1 MTKDDLIEKLKLR
14 FYYLNKQGYQTYYWD
29 SISGERLQAQHLFDH
44 CQQWLEEVGEEPNKY
59 SWLNFQHNIGHA
71 VFKPIV
77 LNPKYRPEQDEVVEV
92 DGNWHPNSWRWP
104 EVKVPERT
112 TPAEKLWVKP
122 FLEHLEMM
130 LGSKKKANYLLDL
143 LAYRYQHPDH
153 LKHPKPHIAC
163 YFYGA
168 PGMGK
173 GTFLKVL
180 QNVFGETAVRTAA
193 DQKELTGGSS
203 VDLWKRT
210 WLVVEE
216 VDVKQ
221 GSTDWNKIK
230 GFTGTTS
237 TDAAMKYQHVS
248 KHELPAQLIMFSNSP
263 PTFIE
268 PNDRR
273 FFISKFETEFESD
286 TAKRNYFDSYHK
298 WLDSADA
305 YPAIAFLLK
314 HRDVSKFSLAAEA
327 MMTDEKRDICAL
339 VRDSVVE
346 AISAKLEI
354 TEAICFIPTDFD
366 EIWEANGIKPSQ
378 IKHKLSEAGLR
389 KNASKRY
396 ANQLNT
402 NQTRTL
408 EIWTKP
414 GWTLQRKQGQ
424 PATLLNTN
432 DGKTMPLIDDVGYRG
447 FWQQQRPEF

>member
-1 MTKDDLIEKLKLR
+1 MTENQLLQKLKER
-14 FYYLNKQGYQTYYWD
+14 FYYLNEQGLQRYFWD
-29 SISGERLQAQHLFDH
+29 SVSGERLQPMHLFTH
-44 CQQWLEEVGEEPNKY
+44 CRQWLEEAG
-59 SWLNFQHNIGHA
+59 GDA
-71 VFKPIV
+71 DTFKWRIFEHRLRSEDFTPIV
-77 LNPKYRPEQDEVVEV
+77 LNPKYRPEQPQVVEV
-92 DGNWHPNSWRWP
+92 AGNWHPNSWREP
-104 EVKVPERT
+104 EVTVPDDT
-112 TPAEKLWVKP
+112 TPPEKLWVKP
-122 FLEHLEMM
+122 FEEHLLMM
-130 LGSKKKANYLLDL
+130 LGSQKKVNYLLDL

-153 LKHPKPHIAC
+153 LTHPKPHIAC

-193 DQKELTGGSS
+193 DQKELQGGSS

-216 VDVKQ
+216 VDVKA

-286 TAKRNYFDSYHK
+286 TAKRNHFDSYHK

-305 YPAIAFLLK
+305 YPAIAYLLK

-327 MMTDEKRDICAL
+327 MMTDEKLAISAL
-339 VRDSVVE
+339 VRDSVVDT
-346 AISAKLEI
+346 ISAELEA
-354 TEAICFIPTDFD
+354 TEAICFIPSDFD
-366 EIWEANGIKPSQ
+366 KMWDDHGIKPSQ

-389 KNASKRY
+389 KNPSKRY

-402 NQTRTL
+402 KQTRTL

-414 GWTLQRKQGQ
+414 GWTLHRKQGQ
-424 PATLLNTN
+424 PATLVNTN
-432 DGKTMPLIDDVGYRG
+432 DGKTMPLVDDSGYRG
-447 FWQQQRPEF
+447 FWQQQPEF

>member
-1 MTKDDLIEKLKLR
+1 MTKDDLIKKLKDR
-14 FYYLNKQGYQTYYWD
+14 FYYLNEQGLQRYYWD
-29 SISGERLQAQHLFDH
+29 SVSGERLQPMHLFSH
-44 CQQWLEEVGEEPNKY
+44 CQRWLKEAGEEPNKY
-59 SWLNFQHNIGHA
+59 SWLSFQHKLRNA
-71 VFKPIV
+71 VFTPIV
-77 LNPKYRPEQDEVVEV
+77 LNPKYRPEESEVVEV

-104 EVKVPERT
+104 EVKVPDST

-130 LGSKKKANYLLDL
+130 LGSKKKVNYLLDL

-163 YFYGA
+163 YFYGL

-173 GTFLKVL
+173 GTLLKVL

-273 FFISKFETEFESD
+273 FFISKFEYDFKDATEKEQHF
-286 TAKRNYFDSYHK
+286 KSYYQ
-298 WLDSADA
+298 WLDSEHA
-305 YPAIAFLLK
+305 YAAIAFLLK

-432 DGKTMPLIDDVGYRG
+432 NGKTMPLIDDAGYRG